1 MIVCHAARLIM
12 LLPWKTAS
20 QTIRARLVNDGV
32 APYPVFHAFN
42 PALGRVASQHL
53 TMADFAALPEA
64 ALGYRMAVFIRNPYD
79 RVVSGFAQFL
89 RDTQWQP
96 GAQFPEP
103 WIRDMVLAGLAANLA
118 LINACGRDINAC
130 VERLPEQ
137 KVRDACRDCTLP
149 LHPVCYWT
157 HRQGR
162 LAADFV
168 GKVETFEVDFGRLCA
183 AYSLRPVHAKNEN
196 EAPALP
202 ARPDAHGY
210 RYAHLLSPGSIRR
223 INQLFAQDFDAFE
236 YIRL

>member
-20 QTIRARLVNDGV
+20 QTIRARLANDGV
-32 APYPVFHAFN
+32 SPYPVFHAFN

-64 ALGYRMAVFIRNPYD
+64 ALGYRMAVFVRNPYD

-103 WIRDMVLAGLAANLA
+103 WIRNLIVEGLAANLA
-118 LINACGRDINAC
+118 LIDACGRELNAWIG
-130 VERLPEQ
+130 RLPEQ
-137 KVRDACRDCTLP
+137 KVLDVRDCTLP
-149 LHPVCYWT
+149 LHPACYWT
-157 HRQGR
+157 HRDAR
-162 LAADFV
+162 LAVDFV
-168 GKVETFEVDFGRLCA
+168 GRVESFEADFGRLCA
-183 AYSLRPVHAKNEN
+183 AYSLRPGHAQNEN
-196 EAPALP
+196 ESPALP

-210 RYAHLLSPGSIRR
+210 RYAHLLSAGSISR
-223 INQLFAQDFDAFE
+223 INRLFAQDFDAFG
-236 YIRL
+236 YARL